1 MKELFR
7 QYGGMLIAAAATSTF
22 IVLIGSILL
31 AQGGMLSK
39 VIELWGTVQYKRHF
53 IIGRF

>member
-1 MKELFR
+1 MRELFR

-39 VIELWGTVQYKRHF
+39 VIELWGNSP
-53 IIGRF
+53 I

>member
-7 QYGGMLIAAAATSTF
+7 QYGGMLTAAATTSTF

-39 VIELWGTVQYKRHF
+39 VIELWGNSP
-53 IIGRF
+53 I